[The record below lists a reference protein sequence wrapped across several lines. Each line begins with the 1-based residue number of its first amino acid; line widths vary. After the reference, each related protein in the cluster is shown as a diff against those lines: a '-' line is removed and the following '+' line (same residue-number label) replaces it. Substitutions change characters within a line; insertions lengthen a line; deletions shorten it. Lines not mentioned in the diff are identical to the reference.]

1 MSMELEPQLQPTYQ
15 HPKWILIVYEIL
27 KFSIIALIIVLP
39 IRLFVAQPFI
49 VQGASMDPHLKH
61 GEYLVVDKISY
72 TQRDA
77 QFGDVIVFKNPLDP
91 SVYFVKRVIGLPG
104 DSLRV
109 SGEKVSLLNK
119 ATGTYEVLTESYAVY
134 SEEEYP
140 GVVYEE
146 VTLAADEYFVMGDN
160 RMHSTDSRVWG
171 PLSKKYIIGHAL
183 LRVFPLSDFAV
194 YPARVDAG
202 SE

>member
-1 MSMELEPQLQPTYQ
+1 MELEPQLQPTYQ
-15 HPKWILIVYEIL
+15 HPRWILVLYEIL

-39 IRLFVAQPFI
+39 IRLFIAQPFI

-72 TQRDA
+72 A
-77 QFGDVIVFKNPLDP
+77 QSEPKFGDVIVFKNPLDT
-91 SVYFVKRVIGLPG
+91 SVYFVKRIIGLPG

-109 SGEKVSLLNK
+109 SGEKVSILNK
-119 ATGTYEVLTESYAVY
+119 ATGTYDVLSESYAVY
-134 SEEEYP
+134 SAGEYP

-146 VTLAADEYFVMGDN
+146 VTLADDEYFVMGDN

-171 PLSKKYIIGHAL
+171 PLQKKYIIGHAL
-183 LRVFPLSDFAV
+183 LRLFPLSAMTL
-194 YPARVDAG
+194 YPAAVDEQAQ
-202 SE
+202 